1 MSQPGGRPLAPTGR
15 FRVRGAPRPCRE
27 GNSASSVRKGDDLSR
42 GCEIRRAHVCSGSN
56 FPAIRLKSGK
66 TVGSPAAAK
75 RPGLGPESWR
85 DDEGLGFA
93 RQQGCSQPLESEGTR
108 DSPLPRF
115 GRELRGLI
123 AARRPRRPL
132 SARPR
137 SRTPWRSLMN
147 SCDRQPGVAVTWLSR
162 APHAGPA
169 STPAAGAA
177 IKCCLLPGDRTGG
190 LRLSCGGRAS
200 ATPQPADR
208 EQRDGAGR

>member
-42 GCEIRRAHVCSGSN
+42 GCEIRRAHVCWGSN
-56 FPAIRLKSGK
+56 IPAIRLKSGK
-66 TVGSPAAAK
+66 TVGSPAAAEG
-75 RPGLGPESWR
+75 PGLGP
-85 DDEGLGFA
+85 GAG
-93 RQQGCSQPLESEGTR
+93 GTMR
-108 DSPLPRF
+108 DSASRDSRAVPNPSSPKEPGALLCLGSDASFEASLLPDAH
-115 GRELRGLI
+115 G
-123 AARRPRRPL
+123 ARSAPGPGAGRPR
-132 SARPR
+132 
-137 SRTPWRSLMN
+137 RSLMN

-177 IKCCLLPGDRTGG
+177 IKCCLLPDDQTGG
-190 LRLSCGGRAS
+190 LRLSCRGRAS

-208 EQRDGAGR
+208 EHRDRAGR

>member
-15 FRVRGAPRPCRE
+15 FRVRGAPRPCQE

-56 FPAIRLKSGK
+56 IPAIRLKSGK

-108 DSPLPRF
+108 GSPLPRF

-123 AARRPRRPL
+123 AARRPR
-132 SARPR
+132 
-137 SRTPWRSLMN
+137 RSLMN

>member
-1 MSQPGGRPLAPTGR
+1 MPRRKLGLVCAQRRRPVSW
-15 FRVRGAPRPCRE
+15 VRDPACTRLFGFEFPSNKIKKWEDRWVPCSRQKAGFGPR
-27 GNSASSVRKGDDLSR
+27 G
-42 GCEIRRAHVCSGSN
+42 
-56 FPAIRLKSGK
+56 
-66 TVGSPAAAK
+66 
-75 RPGLGPESWR
+75 WR

-108 DSPLPRF
+108 GSPLPRF

-137 SRTPWRSLMN
+137 SRTPRRSLMN